1 MVESSISRLR
11 TLSLPALLVLFVG
24 IPIFWAFPEAL
35 PFWRALGIML
45 GWAGAGLLLFSL
57 LLMVREV
64 ELASRLGGLER
75 ITAWHHRTGMAAY
88 LLLLLH
94 PLALA
99 AAGWAES
106 PELAWQV
113 ISPFSEN
120 WPVWLGWAG
129 LIFLMLGLATTFMH
143 RLAYSTWR
151 WLHSLLGVGV
161 LIGFVH
167 VLQLGISAGGLLA
180 LASAVLIL
188 LWRLLRVDLGTAAK
202 PYIVTSVRTVAQSMV
217 EVALKPLAMP
227 VDAEPGQFVL
237 TAFFRGPSYRGCG
250 EFHPFTISGIGPEHE
265 LRIGVKAL
273 GDCTR
278 RMQQLEPGV
287 SARVHG
293 PFGEFLKALPARPL
307 LWVAGGIGI
316 TPFIGFLRQQPV
328 ETPTTLIYFYRDDR
342 DAAYLDELTLLSAQR
357 PGLVLQAEATG
368 AGVPNLD
375 RSLPGAEALTD
386 HECYVCGPPGLI
398 DAVSRAL
405 LERSVPIERIH
416 FEHFDFR

>member
-1 MVESSISRLR
+1 MSRLR
-11 TLSLPALLVLFVG
+11 TLSLPTLLLLFVG
-24 IPIFWAFPEAL
+24 APVFWAFPEGL
-35 PFWRALGIML
+35 PLWRAVGIIL
-45 GWAGAGLLLFSL
+45 GWAGAGLLLFNL

-64 ELASRLGGLER
+64 RLASSLGGLER
-75 ITAWHHRTGMAAY
+75 ITAWHHQTGMTAY

-120 WPVWLGWAG
+120 WPVWLGWGG
-129 LIFLMLGLATTFMH
+129 LLFLMLGLATTFMI
-143 RLAYSTWR
+143 RIAYSTWR
-151 WLHSLLGVGV
+151 WLHGLLGLGV
-161 LIGFVH
+161 LIGFIH

-180 LASAVLIL
+180 LAAAILLL

-202 PYIVTSVRTVAQSMV
+202 PYIVTSVRSVAQSMV
-217 EVALKPLAMP
+217 EISLKPLAMP
-227 VDAEPGQFVL
+227 VDAMPGQFVL
-237 TAFFRGPSYRGCG
+237 TAFFRGPNYQGCG
-250 EFHPFTISGIGPEHE
+250 EFHPFTISGLGLEHE

-278 RMQQLEPGV
+278 RMQSLEPGV

-293 PFGEFLKALPARPL
+293 PFGEFLKALPSRPL

-316 TPFIGFLRQQPV
+316 TPFIGFLRQQSV
-328 ETPTTLIYFYRDDR
+328 ETPTTLIYLYRDEQ
-342 DAAYLDELTLLSAQR
+342 DAAYLDELTTLSANS

-368 AGVPNLD
+368 TGVPNLN
-375 RSLPGAEALTD
+375 RLLPGADALAN

-398 DAVSRAL
+398 DAVSRIL
-405 LERSVPIERIH
+405 LDRSVPIERIH

>member
-1 MVESSISRLR
+1 MSRLH
-11 TLSLPALLVLFVG
+11 TLSLPTLLVLFVG
-24 IPIFWAFPEAL
+24 APVFWAFPEGL
-35 PFWRALGIML
+35 PFWRAVGIIL
-45 GWAGAGLLLFSL
+45 GWAGAGLLLLNL

-64 ELASRLGGLER
+64 RLASSLGRLER
-75 ITAWHHRTGMAAY
+75 ITAWHHQTGIAAY

-120 WPVWLGWAG
+120 WPVWLGWGG
-129 LIFLMLGLATTFMH
+129 LLFLMLGLATTFMS

-151 WLHSLLGVGV
+151 WLHGLLGLGV
-161 LIGFVH
+161 LIGFIH

-180 LASAVLIL
+180 LATAVLL
-188 LWRLLRVDLGTAAK
+188 LFWRLLRVDLGSAAK
-202 PYIVTSVRTVAQSMV
+202 PYIVTSVRSVAQSMV
-217 EVALKPLAMP
+217 EISLKPLALP
-227 VDAEPGQFVL
+227 IDAMPGQFVL
-237 TAFFRGPSYRGCG
+237 TAFFRGANYQGCG
-250 EFHPFTISGIGPEHE
+250 EFHPFTISGIGLEHE

-273 GDCTR
+273 GDCTL
-278 RMQQLEPGV
+278 RMQRLEPGV

-293 PFGEFLKALPARPL
+293 PFGEFLKALPSRPL

-316 TPFIGFLRQQPV
+316 TPFIGFLRQQSV
-328 ETPTTLIYFYRDDR
+328 ETPTTLIYLYRDEQ
-342 DAAYLDELTLLSAQR
+342 DAAYLNELTTLSANS

-368 AGVPNLD
+368 TGVPNLS
-375 RSLPGAEALTD
+375 RLLPGAEALAN

-398 DAVSRAL
+398 DAVSRIL
-405 LERSVPIERIH
+405 LDRSVPIERIH

>member
-1 MVESSISRLR
+1 MFHLR
-11 TLSLPALLVLFVG
+11 TLSLPTLLLLFVG
-24 IPIFWAFPEAL
+24 APVWWAFPDAL
-35 PFWRALGIML
+35 PFWRALGIIV

-64 ELASRLGGLER
+64 RLANALGGLER
-75 ITAWHHRTGMAAY
+75 ITAWHHQSGMAAY

-106 PELAWQV
+106 PALAWQV

-120 WPVWLGWAG
+120 WPVWLGWGG
-129 LIFLMLGLATTFMH
+129 LILLMLGLATTFMS
-143 RLAYSTWR
+143 RLAYPTWR
-151 WLHSLLGVGV
+151 RLHGMLGLGV
-161 LIGFVH
+161 LIGFIH
-167 VLQLGISAGGLLA
+167 VLQLGINAGGLLA
-180 LASAVLIL
+180 LAAALLIL

-202 PYIVTSVRTVAQSMV
+202 PYIVTSVKPVAQSMV
-217 EVALKPLAMP
+217 EVSLKPLAMP
-227 VDAEPGQFVL
+227 IDAVPGQFVL
-237 TAFFRGPSYRGCG
+237 AAFFEGPNYQGCG
-250 EFHPFTISGIGPEHE
+250 EFHPFTISGIGLEHE
-265 LRIGVKAL
+265 IRIGVKAL

-278 RMQQLEPGV
+278 HMQRLESGV

-293 PFGEFLKALPARPL
+293 PFGEFLHALPCRPM

-316 TPFIGFLRQQPV
+316 TPFMSFLRQRSV
-328 ETPTTLIYFYRDDR
+328 RTPTTLVYLYRGEH
-342 DAAYLDELTLLSAQR
+342 DAAYLDELTALARHR

-368 AGVPNLD
+368 TGVPDLNRL
-375 RSLPGAEALTD
+375 LPRAEALEN

-398 DAVSRAL
+398 YTVSRTL
-405 LERSVPIERIH
+405 IDRGIPLERIH

>member
-1 MVESSISRLR
+1 MSRLR
-11 TLSLPALLVLFVG
+11 TLSLPTLLLLFVG
-24 IPIFWAFPEAL
+24 APVFWAFPEGL
-35 PFWRALGIML
+35 PFWRAIGIIL
-45 GWAGAGLLLFSL
+45 GWAGAGLLLFNL

-64 ELASRLGGLER
+64 RLASSLGGLER
-75 ITAWHHRTGMAAY
+75 ITAWHLQTGMAAY

-99 AAGWAES
+99 TAGWAES
-106 PELAWQV
+106 PDLAWQV

-129 LIFLMLGLATTFMH
+129 LLFLMLGLATTFMS

-151 WLHSLLGVGV
+151 WLHGLLGLGV
-161 LIGFVH
+161 LIGFIH

-180 LASAVLIL
+180 LATAVLLL

-202 PYIVTSVRTVAQSMV
+202 PYIVTSVRSVAQSMV
-217 EVALKPLAMP
+217 EVSLKPLAMP
-227 VDAEPGQFVL
+227 VDAVPGQFVL
-237 TAFFRGPSYRGCG
+237 TAFFRGPSYKGCG
-250 EFHPFTISGIGPEHE
+250 EFHPFTISGIGLEHE

-278 RMQQLEPGV
+278 RMQHLEPGV

-293 PFGEFLKALPARPL
+293 PFGEFLKALPSRPL

-316 TPFIGFLRQQPV
+316 TPFIGFLRQQSV
-328 ETPTTLIYFYRDDR
+328 ETPTTLIYLYRGEQ
-342 DAAYLDELTLLSAQR
+342 DAAYLEELTTLSANS

-368 AGVPNLD
+368 TGVPNLN
-375 RSLPGAEALTD
+375 RLLPGADALAN

-398 DAVSRAL
+398 EAVSRAL
-405 LERSVPIERIH
+405 LDRSIPIERIH

>member
-1 MVESSISRLR
+1 MSRLR
-11 TLSLPALLVLFVG
+11 TLSLPTLLLLFVG
-24 IPIFWAFPEAL
+24 VPVFWAFPEAL
-35 PFWRALGIML
+35 PFWRAVGIIL
-45 GWAGAGLLLFSL
+45 GWAGAGLLLFNL

-64 ELASRLGGLER
+64 RLASSLGGLER
-75 ITAWHHRTGMAAY
+75 ITAWHHQTGMAAY

-106 PELAWQV
+106 PELAWKV
-113 ISPFSEN
+113 ISPLSEN
-120 WPVWLGWAG
+120 LAVWLGWGG
-129 LIFLMLGLATTFMH
+129 LIFLMLGLAATFMS
-143 RLAYSTWR
+143 RLTYGVWR
-151 WLHSLLGVGV
+151 WLHSLLGGGV

-180 LASAVLIL
+180 LATAVLIL

-202 PYIVTSVRTVAQSMV
+202 PYIVTSVRSVAQSMV
-217 EVALKPLAMP
+217 EVSLKPLAMP
-227 VDAEPGQFVL
+227 VDAVPGQFVL

-250 EFHPFTISGIGPEHE
+250 EFHPFTISGIGLEHE

-278 RMQQLEPGV
+278 RMQSLEPGV

-293 PFGEFLKALPARPL
+293 PFGEFLKDLPSRPL

-316 TPFIGFLRQQPV
+316 TPFIGCLRQQSV
-328 ETPTTLIYFYRDDR
+328 ETPTTLIYLYRGEQ
-342 DAAYLDELTLLSAQR
+342 DAAYLDELAALSKHSPKLA
-357 PGLVLQAEATG
+357 LQTEATG
-368 AGVPNLD
+368 TGLPNLS
-375 RSLPGAEALTD
+375 RLLPDAGALAN

-398 DAVSRAL
+398 KLVSRAL
-405 LERSVPIERIH
+405 IDRGVPIERIH

>member
-1 MVESSISRLR
+1 MSRLR
-11 TLSLPALLVLFVG
+11 TLSLPILLLLFVG
-24 IPIFWAFPEAL
+24 APVFWAFPEGL
-35 PFWRALGIML
+35 PFWRAVGIIL
-45 GWAGAGLLLFSL
+45 GWAGAGLLLFNL

-64 ELASRLGGLER
+64 RLASSLGGLER
-75 ITAWHHRTGMAAY
+75 ITAWHHQTGMAAY

-106 PELAWQV
+106 PNLAWQI

-120 WPVWLGWAG
+120 WPVWLGWGG
-129 LIFLMLGLATTFMH
+129 LLFLMLGLATTFMS

-151 WLHSLLGVGV
+151 WLHGLLGLGV
-161 LIGFVH
+161 LIGFIH

-180 LASAVLIL
+180 LAAAVLIL
-188 LWRLLRVDLGTAAK
+188 LWRLLRVDLGSAAK
-202 PYIVTSVRTVAQSMV
+202 PYIVTSVRSVAQSMV
-217 EVALKPLAMP
+217 EISLKPLAMP
-227 VDAEPGQFVL
+227 VDAVPGQFVL
-237 TAFFRGPSYRGCG
+237 TAFFRGPSYQGCG
-250 EFHPFTISGIGPEHE
+250 EFHPFTISGIGLEHE

-278 RMQQLEPGV
+278 HMQRLEPGV

-293 PFGEFLKALPARPL
+293 PFGEFLKALPSRPL

-316 TPFIGFLRQQPV
+316 TPFIGFLRRQSV
-328 ETPTTLIYFYRDDR
+328 ETPTTLIYLYRDEQ
-342 DAAYLDELTLLSAQR
+342 DAAYLDELTTLSANS

-368 AGVPNLD
+368 TGVPNLN
-375 RSLPGAEALTD
+375 RLLPGTEALAN

-398 DAVSRAL
+398 DAVSRIL
-405 LERSVPIERIH
+405 LDRSVPIERIH

>member
-1 MVESSISRLR
+1 MSRLR
-11 TLSLPALLVLFVG
+11 TLSLPILLLLFVG
-24 IPIFWAFPEAL
+24 VPVFWAFPEAL
-35 PFWRALGIML
+35 PFWRAVGIIL
-45 GWAGAGLLLFSL
+45 GWAGAGLLLFNL

-64 ELASRLGGLER
+64 RLANSLGGLER
-75 ITAWHHRTGMAAY
+75 ITAWHHQTGMAAY

-120 WPVWLGWAG
+120 WPVWLGWGG
-129 LIFLMLGLATTFMH
+129 LIFLMFGLATTFMN
-143 RLAYSTWR
+143 RLAYGVWR
-151 WLHSLLGVGV
+151 RLHSLLGVGV
-161 LIGFVH
+161 LVGFVH

-180 LASAVLIL
+180 LAAAILIL
-188 LWRLLRVDLGTAAK
+188 LWRLLRVDLGAAAK
-202 PYIVTSVRTVAQSMV
+202 PYIVTSVRSLAQSMV
-217 EVALKPLAMP
+217 EVSLKPLAVP
-227 VDAEPGQFVL
+227 IDAVPGQFVL
-237 TAFFRGPSYRGCG
+237 TAFFNGPSYQGCG
-250 EFHPFTISGIGPEHE
+250 EFHPFTISGIGLQNE

-278 RMQQLEPGV
+278 RMQRLEPGV

-293 PFGEFLKALPARPL
+293 PFGEFLRDLPSRPL

-316 TPFIGFLRQQPV
+316 TPFIGCLRQQSV
-328 ETPTTLIYFYRDDR
+328 ETPTTLIYLYRGEQ
-342 DAAYLDELTLLSAQR
+342 DAAYLDELAALAMHS
-357 PGLVLQAEATG
+357 PKLVLQTEATG
-368 AGVPNLD
+368 TGLPNLS
-375 RSLPGAEALTD
+375 RLLPEAGALTN

-398 DAVSRAL
+398 DTVSRAL
-405 LERSVPIERIH
+405 LDRGVPFQRIH

>member
-1 MVESSISRLR
+1 MPRLR
-11 TLSLPALLVLFVG
+11 TLSLPTLLLLFVG
-24 IPIFWAFPEAL
+24 MPVFWAFPEAL
-35 PFWRALGIML
+35 PFWRAVGIIL
-45 GWAGAGLLLFSL
+45 GWAGAGLLLFNL

-64 ELASRLGGLER
+64 RLASSLGGLER
-75 ITAWHHRTGMAAY
+75 ITARHHQTGIAAY

-106 PELAWQV
+106 PDLAWQV

-129 LIFLMLGLATTFMH
+129 LIFLMLGLATTFMSH
-143 RLAYSTWR
+143 LAYSTWR
-151 WLHSLLGVGV
+151 WLHSLLGLGV
-161 LIGFVH
+161 LIGFIH
-167 VLQLGISAGGLLA
+167 ILQLGISAGGLLA
-180 LASAVLIL
+180 LAAAVLIL
-188 LWRLLRVDLGTAAK
+188 LWRLLRVDLGTAAQ
-202 PYIVTSVRTVAQSMV
+202 PYIVTSVRSVAQSMV
-217 EVALKPLAMP
+217 EVSLKPLAIP
-227 VDAEPGQFVL
+227 VDAVPGQFVL
-237 TAFFRGPSYRGCG
+237 TAFFKGPSYQGCG
-250 EFHPFTISGIGPEHE
+250 EFHPFTISGIGLEHE

-278 RMQQLEPGV
+278 RMQKLEPGV

-293 PFGEFLKALPARPL
+293 PFGEFLRALPSRPL

-316 TPFIGFLRQQPV
+316 TPFIGFLRQQSV
-328 ETPTTLIYFYRDDR
+328 ETPTTLIYLYRDEQ
-342 DAAYLDELTLLSAQR
+342 DAAYLDELTTLSANS

-368 AGVPNLD
+368 TGVPNLN
-375 RSLPGAEALTD
+375 RLLPGTEALAN

-398 DAVSRAL
+398 DAVSRIL
-405 LERSVPIERIH
+405 LDRSVPIERIH

>member
-1 MVESSISRLR
+1 MSRLR
-11 TLSLPALLVLFVG
+11 TLSLPTLLLLFVG
-24 IPIFWAFPEAL
+24 VPAFWAFPEGL
-35 PFWRALGIML
+35 PFWRAVGIIL
-45 GWAGAGLLLFSL
+45 GWVGAGLLLFNL

-64 ELASRLGGLER
+64 RLASSLGGLER
-75 ITAWHHRTGMAAY
+75 ITAWHHQTGMAAY

-120 WPVWLGWAG
+120 WPVWLGWGG
-129 LIFLMLGLATTFMH
+129 LLFLMLGLATTFMS

-151 WLHSLLGVGV
+151 WLHGLLGLGV
-161 LIGFVH
+161 LIGFIH

-180 LASAVLIL
+180 LATAVLIL
-188 LWRLLRVDLGTAAK
+188 LWRLLRVDLGSAAK
-202 PYIVTSVRTVAQSMV
+202 PYIVTSVRSVAHSMV
-217 EVALKPLAMP
+217 EVSLKPLAMP
-227 VDAEPGQFVL
+227 VDAVPGQFVL
-237 TAFFRGPSYRGCG
+237 TAFFRGPSYQGCG
-250 EFHPFTISGIGPEHE
+250 EFHPFTISGIGLEHE

-278 RMQQLEPGV
+278 RMQRLEPGV

-293 PFGEFLKALPARPL
+293 PFGEFLKDLPSRPL

-316 TPFIGFLRQQPV
+316 TPFIGFLRQQLV
-328 ETPTTLIYFYRDDR
+328 ETPTTLIYLYRDR
-342 DAAYLDELTLLSAQR
+342 QDAAYLDELNTLSANS
-357 PGLVLQAEATG
+357 PGLVLQAAATG
-368 AGVPNLD
+368 TGVPNLK
-375 RSLPGAEALTD
+375 RLLPRADALAN

-398 DAVSRAL
+398 NAVSRAL
-405 LERSVPIERIH
+405 LDRSVPIERIH

>member
-1 MVESSISRLR
+1 MSRLR
-11 TLSLPALLVLFVG
+11 TLSLPTLLLLFVG
-24 IPIFWAFPEAL
+24 APVFWAFPEGL
-35 PFWRALGIML
+35 PLWRAVGIIL
-45 GWAGAGLLLFSL
+45 GWAGAGLLLFNL

-64 ELASRLGGLER
+64 RLASSLGGLER
-75 ITAWHHRTGMAAY
+75 ITAWHHQTGMTAY

-120 WPVWLGWAG
+120 WPVWLGWGG
-129 LIFLMLGLATTFMH
+129 LLFLMLGLATTFMR

-151 WLHSLLGVGV
+151 WLHGLLGLGV
-161 LIGFVH
+161 LIGFIH

-180 LASAVLIL
+180 LAAAVLLL
-188 LWRLLRVDLGTAAK
+188 LWRLLRVDLGSAAK
-202 PYIVTSVRTVAQSMV
+202 PYIVTSVRSVAQSMV
-217 EVALKPLAMP
+217 EISLKPLAMP
-227 VDAEPGQFVL
+227 VDAVPGQFIL
-237 TAFFRGPSYRGCG
+237 AAFFRGPNYQGCG
-250 EFHPFTISGIGPEHE
+250 EFHPFTISGLGHEHE

-278 RMQQLEPGV
+278 RMQRLEPGV

-293 PFGEFLKALPARPL
+293 PFGEFLKALPSRPL

-316 TPFIGFLRQQPV
+316 TPFIGFLRQQSV
-328 ETPTTLIYFYRDDR
+328 EAPTTLIYLYRDEQ
-342 DAAYLDELTLLSAQR
+342 DAAYLDELTTLSANS

-368 AGVPNLD
+368 TGVPNLN
-375 RSLPGAEALTD
+375 RLLPGAEALAN

-398 DAVSRAL
+398 DAVSRTL